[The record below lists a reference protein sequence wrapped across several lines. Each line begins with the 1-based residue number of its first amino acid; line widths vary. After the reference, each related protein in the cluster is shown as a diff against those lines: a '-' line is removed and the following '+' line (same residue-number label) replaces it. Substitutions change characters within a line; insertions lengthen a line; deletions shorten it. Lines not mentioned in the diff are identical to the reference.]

1 MMTSECKRSNSLQE
15 VNHKINVPIAYGSFV
30 HWSQDTQCD
39 TFDLLS
45 RSDNQG
51 AGEWKDYSGDVDDP
65 GLQRAILSGVVT
77 FVYKKKDQET
87 TIAPA
92 CEPTFNACSVLEM
105 HPKSGQTGGLV
116 STKSLE
122 SGREAPWLVA

>member
-1 MMTSECKRSNSLQE
+1 
-15 VNHKINVPIAYGSFV
+15 VDHKINVPIAYGSFV
-30 HWSQDTQCD
+30 HWFQDTQCD

-45 RSDNQG
+45 RSDNQR
-51 AGEWKDYSGDVDDP
+51 AGEWKDYSGEVDDP
-65 GLQRAILSGVVT
+65 GLQRAILSGAVT

-105 HPKSGQTGGLV
+105 RPKSSQTGELV